1 MSNLVLKQLAPK
13 GYLRAAINL
22 SNFLLVTG
30 QDGDGNPQGVSP
42 DMAKALANKLGV
54 ELKLISFKRPGELAD
69 AVSEDVWDI
78 GNIANETE
86 RAKSISFSLPYTL
99 IESTYLVRE
108 SLNIKNIKNI
118 DQEGIRIAV
127 AERSAYD
134 LWLTEN
140 FKNVELIRVNTI
152 EESHQLFREDKVN
165 VLAGLKP
172 KLIEEIKPHQIYAAG
187 DLSDPH
193 GTHRVCLEAI
203 FQALRELKDQEWM
216 KDCYVWLYRGAW
228 QEWDIE
234 DIEMAVPLSPEETDK
249 KRRAIFKHQSQKDRP
264 LFPGTDKREF
274 WQRADDR
281 TRSTAETYDQLGLAE
296 YEAMEAF
303 VRWKELDT

>member
-1 MSNLVLKQLAPK
+1 MKRIKLSNLVLKQLAPK

-69 AVSEDVWDI
+69 AVSEDIWDI

-108 SLNIKNIKNI
+108 NLNIKNIKNV

-134 LWLTEN
+134 LWLTQN
-140 FKNVELIRVNTI
+140 IKKAKLIRAKSI
-152 EESHQLFREDKVN
+152 AESFLIFEENKEGLEILPSLLLPHFIKSLDSFKGETSFLFIN
-165 VLAGLKP
+165 LL
-172 KLIEEIKPHQIYAAG
+172 LILFIK
-187 DLSDPH
+187 
-193 GTHRVCLEAI
+193 
-203 FQALRELKDQEWM
+203 
-216 KDCYVWLYRGAW
+216 
-228 QEWDIE
+228 
-234 DIEMAVPLSPEETDK
+234 
-249 KRRAIFKHQSQKDRP
+249 
-264 LFPGTDKREF
+264 
-274 WQRADDR
+274 
-281 TRSTAETYDQLGLAE
+281 
-296 YEAMEAF
+296 
-303 VRWKELDT
+303 